1 MKNLK
6 EVSGLDIKFDE
17 DSYDLKF
24 PGYMQEVEPA
34 VRELDD
40 MREVLF
46 DRSAQSPRKLYYMW
60 RDVHRLNDKNLLSDY
75 ELRYDITVIPPGMI
89 GREFIK
95 TAGHYHPEIEGTK
108 ITYPEVYE
116 VLKGGAHYLL
126 QKVDGKNFDKIL
138 DVVLIRASCGDK
150 VVIPPGYGHI
160 TINPF
165 AEPLVMSNFVCSN
178 FSSVYEPVKRM
189 EGAAYYE
196 VDTPDNFI
204 KNENYTEI
212 PDMRACDARD
222 VPEFGLEKNIP
233 LYSSFLANP
242 GRFGYLAHP
251 GDYMENFSKIL

>member
-1 MKNLK
+1 MALNLNRKLADKKPDIRFLNDMK
-6 EVSGLDIKFDE
+6 EVL
-17 DSYDLKF
+17 YDQKWASQAPNL
-24 PGYMQEVEPA
+24 E
-34 VRELDD
+34 
-40 MREVLF
+40 
-46 DRSAQSPRKLYYMW
+46 LYYMYRGVKK
-60 RDVHRLNDKNLLSDY
+60 RDG
-75 ELRYDITVIPPGMI
+75 LRYDITVIPPGMI